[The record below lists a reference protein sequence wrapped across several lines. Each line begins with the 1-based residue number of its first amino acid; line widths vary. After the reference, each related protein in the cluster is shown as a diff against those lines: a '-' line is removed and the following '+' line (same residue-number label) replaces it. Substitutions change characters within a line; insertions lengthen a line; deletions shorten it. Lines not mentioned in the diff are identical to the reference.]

1 MKNWISTRIE
11 KASWR
16 ALAIWFAPWFAYN
29 WWAFNMESP
38 WTRALSGGGGQL
50 PEMQPGFPPTEP
62 QRSLDALAASNA
74 IGDYILWQALDFPY
88 AIGNLFVT
96 SIAIAL
102 ALKALRLDKSFFR
115 YLLALPPIYVLGEL
129 VENSLVAAFAA
140 KAVAP
145 AEPVVLF
152 QQTATTIKMLSGF
165 GSMFLGMAAL
175 LIAALAAAV
184 HFARKRA

>member
-1 MKNWISTRIE
+1 MKRWISAQLE
-11 KASWR
+11 KATWR
-16 ALAIWFAPWFAYN
+16 GFAIWFATWFAYN

-38 WTRALSGGGGQL
+38 WTRALAAGGSKL
-50 PEMQPGFPPTEP
+50 PESQPGFPPIEP

-74 IGDYILWQALDFPY
+74 IGDYILWQALDIPY

-102 ALKALRLDKSFFR
+102 ALKALRLDKSFLR
-115 YLLALPPIYVLGEL
+115 YLLLLPPIYVFGE
-129 VENSLVAAFAA
+129 VIENSFVAAFAA
-140 KAVAP
+140 KAIAP
-145 AEPVVLF
+145 AEPVVLL

-175 LIAALAAAV
+175 IIAAAAAALT
-184 HFARKRA
+184 HFRRRG